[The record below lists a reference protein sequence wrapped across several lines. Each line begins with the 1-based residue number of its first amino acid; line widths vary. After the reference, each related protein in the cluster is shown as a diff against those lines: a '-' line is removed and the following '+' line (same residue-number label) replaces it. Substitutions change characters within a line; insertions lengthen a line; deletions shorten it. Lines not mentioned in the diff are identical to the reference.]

1 MKVLVVEVGRQP
13 MVQEID
19 GSLRSMQ
26 EIVGGY
32 IQPVYPWREE
42 VALVCNEEGKI
53 NGMALNRPLLD
64 DRGQLVDI
72 IAGTF
77 FICSAPID
85 SESFQS
91 LTDEQIERYSRL
103 FSLR

>member
-13 MVQEID
+13 MVKEID

-32 IQPVYPWREE
+32 IQAIYPWMEE
-42 VALVCNEEGKI
+42 VALICNEEGMI
-53 NGMALNRPLLD
+53 NGLPLNRPLLD
-64 DRGQLVDI
+64 DRGWLIDV

-77 FICSAPID
+77 FICAAPID

-103 FSLR
+103 FSLK

>member
-13 MVQEID
+13 MVKEID

-53 NGMALNRPLLD
+53 NGLPLNRPLLD

-103 FSLR
+103 FSLK

>member
-13 MVQEID
+13 MVKEID
-19 GSLRSMQ
+19 GSLKAMQ

-32 IQPVYPWREE
+32 IQAIYPWMEE

-53 NGMALNRPLLD
+53 NGMALNRPLFD

-77 FICSAPID
+77 FICSAPVD
-85 SESFQS
+85 SDTFQS
-91 LTDEQIERYSRL
+91 LTDAQIERYSKL
-103 FSLR
+103 FYLK

>member
-1 MKVLVVEVGRQP
+1 MKVLVIAPGKEPVVKEIGNTLKDMQR
-13 MVQEID
+13 MV
-19 GSLRSMQ
+19 S
-26 EIVGGY
+26 GY
-32 IQPVYPWREE
+32 IQAYYPWMDE
-42 VALVCNEEGKI
+42 VAIICNDEGKI
-53 NGMALNRPLLD
+53 MGLPFNRPIF
-64 DRGQLVDI
+64 GEHGELVDI

-103 FSLR
+103 FSLK

>member
-1 MKVLVVEVGRQP
+1 MKVLVIEAGCQP
-13 MVQEID
+13 MVKEID
-19 GSLRSMQ
+19 GSLKSMQ
-26 EIVGGY
+26 EVVGGY
-32 IQPVYPWREE
+32 IQAIYPWMEE

-77 FICSAPID
+77 FICSAPVD
-85 SESFQS
+85 GESFQS
-91 LTDEQIERYSRL
+91 LTDDQIEWYSRL
-103 FSLR
+103 FSLK

>member
-1 MKVLVVEVGRQP
+1 MKVLVVDVGRQP
-13 MVQEID
+13 MVKKIE

-53 NGMALNRPLLD
+53 NGLALNRPLLD

-103 FSLR
+103 FSLK

>member
-91 LTDEQIERYSRL
+91 LTDEQIEHYSRL

>member
-1 MKVLVVEVGRQP
+1 MTVLVVEVGRQP
-13 MVQEID
+13 MVKEIE
-19 GSLRSMQ
+19 GSRRSMQ

-32 IQPVYPWREE
+32 IQAIYPWMEE

-64 DRGQLVDI
+64 DRGQMVDI

>member
-1 MKVLVVEVGRQP
+1 MKVLVIEAGRQP
-13 MVQEID
+13 MVKEIE

-64 DRGQLVDI
+64 DRGQLWTSSQ
-72 IAGTF
+72 ARF
-77 FICSAPID
+77 SSARHR
-85 SESFQS
+85 S
-91 LTDEQIERYSRL
+91 TVNRSRA
-103 FSLR
+103 

>member
-1 MKVLVVEVGRQP
+1 MKVLVVEVGQQP
-13 MVQEID
+13 MVKEIE

-32 IQPVYPWREE
+32 IQAIYPWMEE
-42 VALVCNEEGKI
+42 VALVCNEEGKL
-53 NGMALNRPLLD
+53 NGLALNRPLYD

-91 LTDEQIERYSRL
+91 LTDEQIERYSKL
-103 FSLR
+103 FSLK

>member
-1 MKVLVVEVGRQP
+1 MKVLVVEVGQQP
-13 MVQEID
+13 MVKEIE

-103 FSLR
+103 LSLK

>member
-1 MKVLVVEVGRQP
+1 MKVLIVEAGQQP
-13 MVQEID
+13 IVKEID
-19 GSLRSMQ
+19 DSLRSMQ
-26 EIVGGY
+26 EVVVGY
-32 IQPVYPWREE
+32 IQAVYPWNEE

-53 NGMALNRPLLD
+53 NGLALNRPLYD

-77 FICSAPID
+77 FICSAPMD

-91 LTDEQIERYSRL
+91 LTDEQIARYSRL
-103 FSLR
+103 FSLK

>member
-13 MVQEID
+13 MMKEIE

-32 IQPVYPWREE
+32 IQAIYPWMEE

-53 NGMALNRPLLD
+53 NGLALNRPLFD

>member
-1 MKVLVVEVGRQP
+1 MKVLVVEAGRQP
-13 MVQEID
+13 MVKEIE

-32 IQPVYPWREE
+32 IQAIYPWMEE
-42 VALVCNEEGKI
+42 VALVCNEEGKE
-53 NGMALNRPLLD
+53 NGLALNRPLFD

-85 SESFQS
+85 GESFQS

-103 FSLR
+103 FSLK

>member
-1 MKVLVVEVGRQP
+1 MKVLVIEVGQQP
-13 MVQEID
+13 MVKEIE

-26 EIVGGY
+26 ETVGGY

-53 NGMALNRPLLD
+53 NGLALNRPLYD

-91 LTDEQIERYSRL
+91 LTDAQIERYSRL

>member
-1 MKVLVVEVGRQP
+1 MKVLVVEAGRQP
-13 MVQEID
+13 MVKEME

-26 EIVGGY
+26 EVVGGY
-32 IQPVYPWREE
+32 IQAVYPWNEE
-42 VALVCNEEGKI
+42 VALVCNEEGKMD
-53 NGMALNRPLLD
+53 GMALNRPLYD

-77 FICSAPID
+77 FICSAPMD
-85 SESFQS
+85 SDTFQS

>member
-1 MKVLVVEVGRQP
+1 MKVLVAETGRQP
-13 MVQEID
+13 MAMEIE

-32 IQPVYPWREE
+32 IKAIYPWMEE
-42 VALVCNEEGKI
+42 VALICNEEGMI
-53 NGMALNRPLLD
+53 NGLPPNRPLLD
-64 DRGQLVDI
+64 DRGWLIDV

-77 FICSAPID
+77 FICSAPSD

-91 LTDEQIERYSRL
+91 LTDDQIERYSRL
-103 FSLR
+103 FSLK